1 MQTDML
7 QLWNRFVLEKNEQSY
22 SAFGVWLIKN
32 EENLLAGQKPLVS
45 NEPAAPTAFYSDSA
59 LAGMLIGRMYRFV
72 KVKMKPRLKKT
83 GFSNLEEFIIM
94 GHLFGKEPQPKVEVL
109 KQTISEIA
117 AGSQMIDRLVV
128 KGHIKEQSHP
138 VDKRV
143 KLITLTAK
151 GSKQLLQLFRELDQI
166 EDVLGDLSKQERET
180 IVMLL
185 QKLDLYHS
193 DLNGIE
199 TMASK

>member
-1 MQTDML
+1 MT

-22 SAFGVWLIKN
+22 SAFAVWLIRN
-32 EENLLAGQKPLVS
+32 EEQLLAGDKKRITAESPF
-45 NEPAAPTAFYSDSA
+45 PTPFYSDSA

-94 GHLFGKEPQPKVEVL
+94 GYLFGKEPQPKVEVL
-109 KQTISEIA
+109 RQTISEIA
-117 AGSQMIDRLVV
+117 AGSQMIDRLVA

-166 EDVLGDLSKQERET
+166 EDVLGDLSREERES

-193 DLNGIE
+193 DLNNIQ
-199 TMASK
+199 TMTSK